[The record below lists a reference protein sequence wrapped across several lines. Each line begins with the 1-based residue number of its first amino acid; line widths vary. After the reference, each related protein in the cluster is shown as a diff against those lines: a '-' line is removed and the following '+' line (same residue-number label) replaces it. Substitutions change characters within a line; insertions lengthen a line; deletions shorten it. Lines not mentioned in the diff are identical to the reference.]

1 MASVKSGLL
10 GGIIAFITYGILPL
24 GGNYVAKHFGI
35 YLVFFNSQFLLQ
47 IGALM
52 GILVFLEKAF
62 EKAHPFVGGLGGFL
76 KALVA
81 LWYFFVFLTM
91 VESLSIPA
99 IDVAISI
106 HYNLIKDLTVFSIGL
121 YALKNL
127 YLMIFGAHLKEEKRK
142 EKEQVLQEPKA
153 TETEQTPAEISAE
166 EENP

>member
-1 MASVKSGLL
+1 MASIKSGII
-10 GGIIAFITYGILPL
+10 GGIIAFVTYGILPL

-35 YLVFFNSQFLLQ
+35 YLVFFDSQFLIQ

-52 GILVFLEKAF
+52 AVLVFLEKAF

-91 VESLSIPA
+91 VQSLSIPA

-127 YLMIFGAHLKEEKRK
+127 YLIVFGAHLKEEKRK
-142 EKEQVLQEPKA
+142 KKEKASQEPEALEK
-153 TETEQTPAEISAE
+153 
-166 EENP
+166 